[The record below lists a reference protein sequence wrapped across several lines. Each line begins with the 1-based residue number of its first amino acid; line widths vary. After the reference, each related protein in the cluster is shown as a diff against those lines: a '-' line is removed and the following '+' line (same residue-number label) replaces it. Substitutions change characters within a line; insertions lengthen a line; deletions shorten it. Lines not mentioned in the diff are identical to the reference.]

1 MRRLRCM
8 KAVVV
13 LDSLNS
19 SKLLENLIGVGRGW
33 LRGGSTVIVTT
44 RNKDVLISGGVDEI
58 YEVQK
63 MNFQNSL
70 RLFSL
75 NAFNKPQAKQGYE
88 EVSKRAVV
96 YAKGIPLVLKVLGSF
111 LHSKSKE
118 EWDSAL
124 AKLMEVP
131 NAEIQRVLRLSYDE
145 LD

>member
-1 MRRLRCM
+1 M
-8 KAVVV
+8 KAFVV

-70 RLFSL
+70 RIFSL
-75 NAFNKPQAKQGYE
+75 NAFHKRQPKQGYTRRYQKE
-88 EVSKRAVV
+88 QLFMPKVS
-96 YAKGIPLVLKVLGSF
+96 L
-111 LHSKSKE
+111 
-118 EWDSAL
+118 
-124 AKLMEVP
+124 
-131 NAEIQRVLRLSYDE
+131 
-145 LD
+145 